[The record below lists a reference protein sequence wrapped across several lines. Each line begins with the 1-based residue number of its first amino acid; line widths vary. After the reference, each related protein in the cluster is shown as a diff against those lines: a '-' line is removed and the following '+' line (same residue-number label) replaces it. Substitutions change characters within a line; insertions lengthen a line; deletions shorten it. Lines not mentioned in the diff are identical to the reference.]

1 MDLSKLASKEFE
13 KDFQETLRNINKKF
27 HLSLQCGVICYDEEQ
42 LIIPLKE
49 GDSQNHSKE

>member
-42 LIIPLKE
+42 LIIRLKE
-49 GDSQNHSKE
+49 GDSKNHSKE